1 MFVKWGSSVF
11 LRATRAAE
19 LFAGRSAAWHSIA
32 AIAAVAGLLLTG
44 QAAQADCTPASGNNV
59 TASCTGTTINQAGG
73 APGTSAGSDGYGTGT
88 ETGLN
93 VTVVPDAS
101 VAGTNSGITFSTG
114 TVINSGSISGGS
126 FGIVANT
133 ATVTNSGSISGGSAG
148 INANTATVTN
158 SGTISG
164 GTYGI
169 FAGTTATVTNSG
181 SISGGGNG
189 IFANTA
195 TVTNSGAIS
204 GGSFG
209 IRVNNTA
216 TVTNSGTISGGSFGV
231 RANTAT
237 VTNSGTISGGSRGI
251 FVNNTATVTNSGS
264 ISGVDT
270 GIGAFTANVTNSG
283 TISGGVSGVGIGAN
297 IANVTN
303 SGSISGGNSGISDVT
318 ASVTNSGSI
327 SGGTGITLTGGAG
340 STLVNSGTI
349 IGTGGNAIDFSL
361 SNSDSLTFLPG
372 TRITGAILLGAND
385 NVSVVTGRDVSSLTT
400 FTPTGPYTLT
410 VGGSAPFVVLGNQV
424 AIVDPT
430 SFATADRTMMDFTRS
445 ISGLIGSRS
454 DEADA
459 TGGATP
465 TAFAPTGGI
474 AAQAQDAF
482 AQIPGLA
489 YANDDAIIFKNPTV
503 TTADGRTVWAK
514 GFVGE
519 RIQQADGP
527 TLRTMTNFYGGA
539 MGLDSLFYPDLRLG
553 GFVGGGAT
561 QQSIDLNSGSAKS
574 NIGFTGLYG
583 RYKFGASFLDFALT
597 GGLTQNST
605 TRNINSNLAGLQTA
619 TASFGGWFISP
630 ELAYGYHYAL
640 DGNWSLTPAARVR
653 YVAASFAGYTE
664 TGSSANLTVNSRTLQ
679 NVEERG
685 DLTLTHTTTFA
696 NADRLRTSVYAG
708 VLGLQRVGD
717 ATVNTILLG
726 QSLAFATLGK
736 SDVGGVYAG
745 AGMDWFLDRRIS
757 LFAAAEY
764 TAMSDASTTVTAK
777 GGMRFAF

>member
-1 MFVKWGSSVF
+1 M
-11 LRATRAAE
+11 
-19 LFAGRSAAWHSIA
+19 
-32 AIAAVAGLLLTG
+32 AAVAGLLLAG

-59 TASCTGTTINQAGG
+59 TATCSGTTINQAGG
-73 APGTSAGSDGYGTGT
+73 PPGSSLGSDGYGTGT

-93 VTVVPDAS
+93 VTVVPAAS
-101 VAGTNSGITFSTG
+101 VTGTNNGITFSTG
-114 TVINSGSISGGS
+114 TVTNFGSISGGLD
-126 FGIVANT
+126 GIRAITV
-133 ATVTNSGSISGGSAG
+133 TVTNFGTIIGTGGAG
-148 INANTATVTN
+148 IFANTATVTN

-164 GTYGI
+164 GNFGI
-169 FAGTTATVTNSG
+169 FSFGATNVTNSG
-181 SISGGGNG
+181 SITGNVG
-189 IFANTA
+189 I
-195 TVTNSGAIS
+195 
-204 GGSFG
+204 
-209 IRVNNTA
+209 
-216 TVTNSGTISGGSFGV
+216 

-237 VTNSGTISGGSRGI
+237 VTNSGTISGVGI
-251 FVNNTATVTNSGS
+251 GIEAPTATVTNSGS
-264 ISGVDT
+264 ISGGSFGIFANGIATVTNSGSISGGVT
-270 GIGAFTANVTNSG
+270 GIGAFTANVSNSG
-283 TISGGVSGVGIGAN
+283 TISGGASGVGIGAN

-303 SGSISGGNSGISDVT
+303 SGAISGGSSGISGVT
-318 ASVTNSGSI
+318 ATVTNSGGI
-327 SGGTGITLTGGAG
+327 SGATGILLTGGAG
-340 STLVNSGTI
+340 STLVNSGAI
-349 IGTGGNAIDFSL
+349 VGTGGNAIDFSL

-400 FTPTGPYTLT
+400 FTPNGPYTLT
-410 VGGSAPFVVLGNQV
+410 VGGSAPFVVVGNQV

-445 ISGLIGSRS
+445 VSGLIGSRS

-489 YANDDAIIFKNPTV
+489 YASNDAVIFKNPTV
-503 TTADGRTVWAK
+503 TTADGRAVWAK

-539 MGLDSLFYPDLRLG
+539 MGLDGLFHPDLRLG

-583 RYKFGASFLDFALT
+583 RYKLGVSFLDFALT

-630 ELAYGYHYAL
+630 ELAYGYRYAL
-640 DGNWSLTPAARVR
+640 DGNWSLTPAARLR
-653 YVAASFAGYTE
+653 YVAAEFGGYTE

-679 NVEERG
+679 NTEERG

-726 QSLAFATLGK
+726 QSLAFATPGK
-736 SDVGGVYAG
+736 SNVGGVYAG

-757 LFAAAEY
+757 LFASAEY

-777 GGMRFAF
+777 GGMRIAF